1 MAVTTISQRA
11 EQEFYDELD
20 DILKKQSAD
29 WQAMDADQKVL
40 TVPADDFAYYVKIR
54 QQSIDQSG
62 SSPLEEDA
70 DGLPIVF
77 YRDIR
82 LKPTDG

>member
-1 MAVTTISQRA
+1 MISIAQRA

-20 DILKKQSAD
+20 DILKKQSAE
-29 WQAMDADQKVL
+29 WQAIDADQKVL
-40 TVPADDFAYYVKIR
+40 LVSPSDFAYYVKIR
-54 QQSIDQSG
+54 QQAIDQSG
-62 SSPLEEDA
+62 SDPLEKDA